1 MTIFWPAFIGGIVC
15 VVIGIIVLV
24 YRARLADTNA
34 DAQRAVFGKIGDRT
48 SKAST
53 SGRMGMTG
61 AGIVVVGL
69 IGVVLSLL
77 DLNW

>member
-15 VVIGIIVLV
+15 VVIGIVILV

-34 DAQRAVFGKIGDRT
+34 NAQRAVFGKAGDRV
-48 SKAST
+48 AQNST

-69 IGVVLSLL
+69 VGIVLSLL
-77 DLNW
+77 NLNW